1 MNLIQ
6 PILFA
11 NSNFAPTSHR
21 TTRRTPQIIK
31 ELIYVGNS
39 GSNKLLE
46 RSTDMLLGVTCE
58 EVRKTIYIKRCIECF
73 TSAATS
79 TLIFVGKV
87 VRHHT
92 NVKNVTTN

>member
-1 MNLIQ
+1 M
-6 PILFA
+6 
-11 NSNFAPTSHR
+11 
-21 TTRRTPQIIK
+21 
-31 ELIYVGNS
+31 YVGNS

-58 EVRKTIYIKRCIECF
+58 EVRKTIYIKRYIECF

-92 NVKNVTTN
+92 NVKNVTRSSNNNSKSRVKKSK